1 MVWIVI
7 GIEVGGMI
15 LGGDNQGG
23 GELCKDLQVSIV
35 SNSKGTQLLSVL
47 YCHNST
53 VIYIVAWTG

>member
-1 MVWIVI
+1 M